1 MAKAAIVRELNAP
14 VEVVDATIG
23 EPGPGQVKIK
33 TKAAGVCHSDLSV
46 QNGTIPWMFPALL
59 GHEGAGTISAV
70 GEGVTKVAVGDN
82 VIFNWVPFCG
92 QCSFC
97 KRGETWLC
105 GNGYGLGIVPA
116 QIEGGMAFPMAGT
129 GTFCEE
135 AVVHESSAIKIPN
148 DIPLDVAALVGC
160 GVTTGVGA
168 ALNTAKVEKGS
179 TVLVI
184 GCGGVGM
191 NVLQGAKIAGASAIV
206 AMDRFENKAED
217 GKRFGATHATTPEGL
232 DALKTELTAG
242 EGFDYAFEVIGLS
255 STIRAAFDATRKG
268 GTTVVVGVG
277 RAEDQVMFSPL
288 EFLLKEPKILGCVY
302 GSSPVET
309 DYLRFLQHWQKGELD
324 LEGLISKHISIEDI
338 PTAFEAM
345 ERGEVIRSVINFD

>member
-14 VEVVDATIG
+14 VEIVDVQIG
-23 EPGPGQVKIK
+23 EPGPNQVKVK
-33 TKAAGVCHSDLSV
+33 TTAAGVCHSDLSV

-59 GHEGAGTISAV
+59 GHEGAGTVTAV
-70 GEGVTKVAVGDN
+70 GEGVTSPAVGDN

-92 QCSFC
+92 DCTFC

-105 GNGYGLGIVPA
+105 GNGYGLGLVPA
-116 QIEGGMAFPMAGT
+116 AFDGGMAFPMAAT

-135 AVVHESSAIKIPN
+135 AVVHKSSAITIPK

-184 GCGGVGM
+184 GCGGVGI
-191 NVLQGAKIAGASAIV
+191 NVIQGCKIAGASAIV
-206 AMDRFENKAED
+206 AMDRFEHKAED
-217 GKRFGATHATTPEGL
+217 AKRFGATHATTPEGL
-232 DALKTELTAG
+232 DGVKAELTGG

-255 STIRAAFDATRKG
+255 STIRTAFDATRKG

-277 RAEDQVMFSPL
+277 RADDQVQFSPL
-288 EFLLKEPKILGCVY
+288 EFLMKEPRILGCVY
-302 GSSPVET
+302 GSSPVEK

-324 LEGLISKHISIEDI
+324 LEGLISKHIALEDV
-338 PTAFEAM
+338 PSAFEAM
-345 ERGEVIRSVINFD
+345 ERGEVIRSVISF

>member
-1 MAKAAIVRELNAP
+1 MKAVIVRELNAP
-14 VEVVDATIG
+14 VEVVDAQVG
-23 EPGPGQVKIK
+23 DLGPGKVKIK
-33 TKAAGVCHSDLSV
+33 TTAAGVCHSDLSV

-59 GHEGAGTISAV
+59 GHEGAGEVIEV
-70 GEGVTKVAVGDN
+70 GEGVDSPKVGDH

-92 QCSFC
+92 ECFFC

-105 GNGYGLGIVPA
+105 GQGYGLGLTPA
-116 QIEGGMAFPMAGT
+116 TIEGGMAFPMAGT
-129 GTFCEE
+129 GTFAEE
-135 AVVHESSAIKIPN
+135 AVVHKSSAITIPS

-168 ALNTAKVEKGS
+168 ALNTAKVEKDS

-191 NVLQGAKIAGASAIV
+191 NVIQGAKIAGASAIV
-206 AMDRFENKAED
+206 AVDRFENKAEEA
-217 GKRFGATHATTPEGL
+217 KRFGATHATTPENL
-232 DALKTELTAG
+232 DAVKAEVTGG

-255 STIRAAFDATRKG
+255 QTIRSAFDATRKG

-277 RAEDQVMFSPL
+277 RAEDQVQFSPL
-288 EFLLKEPKILGCVY
+288 EFLLKEPRILGCVY
-302 GSSPVET
+302 GSSNVEK

-324 LEGLISKHISIEDI
+324 LEGLISKHISIEDV
-338 PTAFEAM
+338 PSAFEAM
-345 ERGEVIRSVINFD
+345 ERGEVIRSVINF

>member
-14 VEVVDATIG
+14 IEIVDVTIG

-33 TKAAGVCHSDLSV
+33 TANAGVCHSDVSI

-59 GHEGAGTISAV
+59 GHEGAGVVTAV
-70 GEGVTKVAVGDN
+70 GEGVTTPAVGDH
-82 VIFNWVPFCG
+82 VIFNWVPYCGNCAFCN
-92 QCSFC
+92 
-97 KRGETWLC
+97 RGETWLC
-105 GNGYGLGIVPA
+105 NNGYAVGIIPA
-116 QIEGGMAFPMAGT
+116 TMEGGMAFPMAGT

-135 AVVHESSAIKIPN
+135 AVVHHSAAVTIPS
-148 DIPLDVAALVGC
+148 DIPLDIAALVGC

-168 ALNTAKVEKGS
+168 AINTAKVEPGS

-191 NVLQGAKIAGASAIV
+191 NVIQGARIAGASYIV
-206 AMDRFENKAED
+206 AMDRFEHKAEE

-232 DALKTELTAG
+232 DALKAELTGG

-255 STIRAAFDATRKG
+255 STIRAAFDNARKG

-277 RAEDQVMFSPL
+277 RADDNVSFSGL
-288 EFLLKEPKILGCVY
+288 EFLLKEPRILGCVY
-302 GSSPVET
+302 GSSHVAT
-309 DYLRFLQHWQKGELD
+309 DYIRFLNLWKAGRLD
-324 LEGLISKHISIEDI
+324 LEGLISKHISIDDV
-338 PTAFEAM
+338 PSAFESM
-345 ERGEVIRSVINFD
+345 ERGEVIRSVITF

>member
-14 VEVVDATIG
+14 VEIIDVTIG

-33 TKAAGVCHSDLSV
+33 TVAAGVCHSDLSV

-59 GHEGAGTISAV
+59 GHEGAGEITAV
-70 GEGVTKVAVGDN
+70 GEGVADKKAGDH
-82 VIFNWVPFCG
+82 VIYNWVPFCG

-105 GNGYGLGIVPA
+105 GNGYGLGLVPA
-116 QIEGGMAFPMAGT
+116 AFDGGMAFPMAGT

-135 AVVHESSAIKIPN
+135 AVVHTSSAIKIPD
-148 DIPLDVAALVGC
+148 DIPLDIASLVGC

-232 DALKTELTAG
+232 DALKAELTGG

-277 RAEDQVMFSPL
+277 RAEDMLQISPL
-288 EFLLKEPKILGCVY
+288 EFLLKEPKILGCMY
-302 GSSPVET
+302 GSANVEK

-324 LEGLISKHISIEDI
+324 LEGLISKHIALEDV

-345 ERGEVIRSVINFD
+345 ERGEVIRSVISF

>member
-1 MAKAAIVRELNAP
+1 MKAAIVRELNSP
-14 VEVVDATIG
+14 VEIVDATVG
-23 EPGPGQVKIK
+23 DLGPGKVKIK
-33 TKAAGVCHSDLSV
+33 TTAAGVCHSDLSV

-59 GHEGAGTISAV
+59 GHEGAGEVIEV
-70 GEGVTKVAVGDN
+70 GEGVDSPAVGDH

-92 QCSFC
+92 ECFFC

-105 GNGYGLGIVPA
+105 GQGYGLGLTPA
-116 QIEGGMAFPMAGT
+116 TIEGGVAFPMAGT
-129 GTFCEE
+129 GTFAEE
-135 AVVHESSAIKIPN
+135 AVVHKSSAISIPK

-191 NVLQGAKIAGASAIV
+191 NVIQGAKIAGASAIV
-206 AMDRFENKAED
+206 AVDRFENKAEEA
-217 GKRFGATHATTPEGL
+217 KRFGATHAATPENL
-232 DALKTELTAG
+232 DAIKAEVTGG

-255 STIRAAFDATRKG
+255 QTIRSAFDNTRKG

-277 RAEDQVMFSPL
+277 RAEDQVQFSPL
-288 EFLLKEPKILGCVY
+288 EFLLKEPRILGCVY

-324 LEGLISKHISIEDI
+324 LEGLISKHIAIEDV
-338 PTAFEAM
+338 PSAFEAM
-345 ERGEVIRSVINFD
+345 ERGEVIRSVISF

>member
-14 VEVVDATIG
+14 VEIVDVNIG

-33 TKAAGVCHSDLSV
+33 TAAAGVCHSDLSV

-59 GHEGAGTISAV
+59 GHEGAGEITAV
-70 GEGVTKVAVGDN
+70 GEGVTGRKVGDH
-82 VIFNWVPFCG
+82 VIYNWVPFCG
-92 QCSFC
+92 QCTFC

-105 GNGYGLGIVPA
+105 GNGYGLGMVPA
-116 QIEGGMAFPMAGT
+116 AFDGGMAFPMAGT

-135 AVVHESSAIKIPN
+135 AVVHQSSAIPIPD
-148 DIPLDVAALVGC
+148 DIPMDIASLVGC

-184 GCGGVGM
+184 GCGGVGI
-191 NVLQGAKIAGASAIV
+191 NVIQGAKIAGASAIV

-217 GKRFGATHATTPEGL
+217 AKRFGATHAATPDTIGAIQAEVTGG
-232 DALKTELTAG
+232 D
-242 EGFDYAFEVIGLS
+242 GFDYAFEVIGMS

-268 GTTVVVGVG
+268 GTTCVVGVG
-277 RAEDQVMFSPL
+277 RQEDTLGISPL
-288 EFLLKEPKILGCVY
+288 EFLLKEPKILGCMY
-302 GSSPVET
+302 GSSHVET

-324 LEGLISKHISIEDI
+324 LEGLISKHIALEDV

-345 ERGEVIRSVINFD
+345 ERGEVIRSVISF

>member
-14 VEVVDATIG
+14 VEIVDVQVG
-23 EPGPGQVKIK
+23 EAGPGKVKIK
-33 TKAAGVCHSDLSV
+33 TSAAGVCHSDLSV

-59 GHEGAGTISAV
+59 GHEGAGVITEV
-70 GEGVTKVAVGDN
+70 GEGVTDKKVGDH
-82 VIFNWVPFCG
+82 VIYNWVPFCG
-92 QCSFC
+92 ECSYC

-105 GNGYGLGIVPA
+105 GNGYGVGLTPVTFD
-116 QIEGGMAFPMAGT
+116 GGMAFPMAAT

-135 AVVHESSAIKIPN
+135 AVVHSSSAIKIPD
-148 DIPLDVAALVGC
+148 DIPLDVASLVGC

-191 NVLQGAKIAGASAIV
+191 NVVQGAKIAGASAIV

-217 GKRFGATHATTPEGL
+217 AKRFGATHATTPEGL
-232 DALKTELTAG
+232 DALKAELTGG

-277 RAEDQVMFSPL
+277 RAEDTLSISPL
-288 EFLLKEPKILGCVY
+288 EFLLKEPRILGCMY
-302 GSSPVET
+302 GSSHVET

-324 LEGLISKHISIEDI
+324 LEGLISKHIALEDV

-345 ERGEVIRSVINFD
+345 ERGEVIRSVISF

>member
-1 MAKAAIVRELNAP
+1 MAKGAIVRELNAP
-14 VEVVDATIG
+14 VEIVDVQIG

-33 TKAAGVCHSDLSV
+33 TSAAGVCHSDLSV

-59 GHEGAGTISAV
+59 GHEGAGLITAV
-70 GEGVTKVAVGDN
+70 GEGVTDKAVGDH

-92 QCSFC
+92 ACSFC

-105 GNGYGLGIVPA
+105 SNGYGLGIVPA
-116 QIEGGMAFPMAGT
+116 AIDGGFATPMAGT

-135 AVVHESSAIKIPN
+135 AVVHTSSAIKIPD

-168 ALNTAKVEKGS
+168 ALNTAKVAKGS

-191 NVLQGAKIAGASAIV
+191 NVIQGAKIAGASAIV

-217 GKRFGATHATTPEGL
+217 AKRFGATHSATPETIDGIKA
-232 DALKTELTAG
+232 DVTAG
-242 EGFDYAFEVIGLS
+242 DGFDYAFEVIGLS

-268 GTTVVVGVG
+268 GTTTVVGVG
-277 RAEDQVMFSPL
+277 RPEDVVTFSPF
-288 EFLLKEPKILGCVY
+288 EFLMKEPKILGCMY
-302 GSSPVET
+302 GSSHVET
-309 DYLRFLQHWQKGELD
+309 DYLRFLDYWKKGELD
-324 LEGLISKHISIEDI
+324 LEGLISKHIALEDV

-345 ERGEVIRSVINFD
+345 ERGEVIRSVISF

>member
-1 MAKAAIVRELNAP
+1 MKAVIVRELNAP
-14 VEVVDATIG
+14 VEIVDAQVG
-23 EPGPGQVKIK
+23 DLAPGKVKIR
-33 TKAAGVCHSDLSV
+33 TTAAGVCHSDLSV

-59 GHEGAGTISAV
+59 GHEGAGEVIEV
-70 GEGVTKVAVGDN
+70 GEGVDSPAVGDH

-92 QCSFC
+92 ECFYC

-105 GNGYGLGIVPA
+105 GQGYGLGLTPA
-116 QIEGGMAFPMAGT
+116 TIEGGVAFPMAGT
-129 GTFCEE
+129 GTFAEE
-135 AVVHESSAIKIPN
+135 AVVHKSSAITIPK

-191 NVLQGAKIAGASAIV
+191 NVIQGAKIAGASAIV
-206 AMDRFENKAED
+206 AVDRFENKAEEA
-217 GKRFGATHATTPEGL
+217 KRFGATHASTPEGL
-232 DALKTELTAG
+232 DAIKAEVTGG

-255 STIRAAFDATRKG
+255 QTIRSAFDNTRKG

-277 RAEDQVMFSPL
+277 RAEDQVQFSPL
-288 EFLLKEPKILGCVY
+288 EFLLKEPRILGCVY
-302 GSSPVET
+302 GSSPVEK

-324 LEGLISKHISIEDI
+324 LEGLISKHISIEDV
-338 PTAFEAM
+338 PSAFEAM
-345 ERGEVIRSVINFD
+345 ERGEVIRSVISF